1 MSPFEPTPEVPT
13 RTLEQHASEQRRRL
27 HNTVSELREQV
38 RDTVREKL
46 DVHRYVSDYAWPA
59 AGAAAFVGLLFGF
72 STAGIFR
79 RRA

>member
-13 RTLEQHASEQRRRL
+13 RTLEEHAIEQRRRL

-46 DVHRYVSDYAWPA
+46 DVHRYASEYAWPA
-59 AGAAAFVGLLFGF
+59 AAAAAFIGLVFGF
-72 STAGIFR
+72 GTGGIFKSHG
-79 RRA
+79 